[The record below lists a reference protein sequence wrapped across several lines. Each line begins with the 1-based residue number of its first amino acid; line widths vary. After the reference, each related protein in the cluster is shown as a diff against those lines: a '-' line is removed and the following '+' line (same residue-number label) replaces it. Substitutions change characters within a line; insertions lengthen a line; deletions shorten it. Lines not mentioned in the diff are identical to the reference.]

1 MTLFKRGKEQPKT
14 RIVVHVEKIQDT
26 TPATA
31 IVRSVVQTPRWEIRR
46 AEFRGFDSPPGR
58 F

>member
-1 MTLFKRGKEQPKT
+1 MTIFKKNKVQPRT
-14 RIVVHVEKIQDT
+14 RIVHIEKIPDT

-31 IVRSVVQTPRWEIRR
+31 IVRSVVQTPRWDIRR
-46 AEFRGFDSPPGR
+46 DDFRGFDSPPGR

>member
-14 RIVVHVEKIQDT
+14 RIVHIEKIQDA
-26 TPATA
+26 TPVSA
-31 IVRSVVQTPRWEIRR
+31 IVRSVVQTPRWDVRR
-46 AEFRGFDSPPGR
+46 DEFRGFDSPPGR

>member
-1 MTLFKRGKEQPKT
+1 MTLFKRGKVQPKT
-14 RIVVHVEKIQDT
+14 RIVHIEKIQDT

-31 IVRSVVQTPRWEIRR
+31 IVRSVVQTPRWAVQRET
-46 AEFRGFDSPPGR
+46 FQGFDSPPGR

>member
-14 RIVVHVEKIQDT
+14 RIVHIEKIQDA
-26 TPATA
+26 TPVSA
-31 IVRSVVQTPRWEIRR
+31 IVRSVVQTPRWDVRR
-46 AEFRGFDSPPGR
+46 GEFRGFDSPPGR